1 MAATQPDR
9 ALSAPHTRCMTRFSS
24 QADQIATVLERER
37 DHCAELAE
45 RLGRCRR
52 IYVVGIGTSWHAA
65 LAGAAMMRS
74 GPEVFPVNSFEFCTA
89 TPHARRR

>member
-1 MAATQPDR
+1 MAASQPTVR
-9 ALSAPHTRCMTRFSS
+9 SAHPYKMYDQIQS

-52 IYVVGIGTSWHAA
+52 IYLVGIGTSWHAA

-74 GPEVFPVNSFEFCTA
+74 GPEVFARQLVRVLHRHA
-89 TPHARRR
+89 AARRR